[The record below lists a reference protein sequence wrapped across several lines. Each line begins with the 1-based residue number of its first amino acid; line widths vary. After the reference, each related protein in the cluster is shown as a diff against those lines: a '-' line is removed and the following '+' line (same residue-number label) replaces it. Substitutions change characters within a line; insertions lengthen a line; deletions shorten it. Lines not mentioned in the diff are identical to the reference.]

1 MPASS
6 KAGFHDNTN
15 CRLGNTRHS
24 ARSTTSYSRPQAN
37 CGLRVQP
44 WPTKPL
50 FRLRTRIER
59 IDPTIAAHMP
69 VVVTDLP
76 VALLATT
83 AVLWS
88 YAALSSARVD
98 NILAAGF
105 SLGLTLMAKHS
116 GLVVLACVTTF
127 GVFLL
132 IRLHQCGLFYVQ
144 ITSYRT
150 AEHDCDLSARA
161 PHLLALACSGT
172 RRMFG

>member
-1 MPASS
+1 MTIPIADWAIRATPRGRPRLTAGHKQTAGCAFSLGRPSHSS
-6 KAGFHDNTN
+6 GFV
-15 CRLGNTRHS
+15 
-24 ARSTTSYSRPQAN
+24 PE
-37 CGLRVQP
+37 
-44 WPTKPL
+44 
-50 FRLRTRIER
+50 IER

-88 YAALSSARVD
+88 YAALSSARID

-105 SLGLTLMAKHS
+105 SLALTLMAKYS

-150 AEHDCDLSARA
+150 AEHDCDLSVRA
-161 PHLLALACSGT
+161 PHLLALACSAG